1 MISPEQPPTWL
12 RYGLDEAFRGCAFG
26 KGVCAFGE
34 RGGVMHSGGYLNAGF
49 MHLGVIQLWLYAI
62 RGVCKLL
69 FIV

>member
-34 RGGVMHSGGYLNAGF
+34 RGGGSAF
-49 MHLGVIQLWLYAI
+49 
-62 RGVCKLL
+62 RGVFECG
-69 FIV
+69 FYAFRGDPIVAVRN